1 LGENK
6 RLISPFECIVNF
18 LLWGITMKLHL
29 SDYSGL
35 NAFSGYGEGY
45 VAVNQVHYS
54 CNLIV
59 LPDQIIENWQVS
71 SVDQLNMKHFD
82 ALLAAQPE
90 IILLGTGLSLR
101 FPDVSLMRTIISQG
115 IGFEV
120 MDTQATCRT
129 YNILSEEGRRV
140 AAALLVQEIDR

>member
-1 LGENK
+1 
-6 RLISPFECIVNF
+6 
-18 LLWGITMKLHL
+18 MKLHL

-45 VAVNQVHYS
+45 VAVNQVQYA

-59 LPDQIIENWQVS
+59 LPDQIIENWGVS
-71 SVDQLNMKHFD
+71 SVDELNMKHFD
-82 ALLAAQPE
+82 ELLLVARPE
-90 IILLGTGLSLR
+90 IILLGTGATLR
-101 FPDVSLMRTIISQG
+101 FPDVSLTRAMITSG

-129 YNILSEEGRRV
+129 YNILSVEGRRV
-140 AAALLVQEIDR
+140 AAALLVREGDI